1 MTTYVDGIEFVT
13 VHCCQCDIPF
23 GMTKELQR
31 RRLVDRE
38 SFFCPK
44 GHSQHYTGPSEEK
57 KLKDELAR
65 KESMLEAERARALS
79 LKAERDSVARAHSR
93 MRSRVMNG
101 VCPCCNR
108 TFQNLLRHMQTEHA
122 GELNL
127 KTLRQAF
134 GMTQGQVAKEIG
146 VYPAIVSLH
155 ERGKPVPDH
164 ALQSIE
170 RWVNIQEP
178 IGVPA
183 TARKEGA

>member
-1 MTTYVDGIEFVT
+1 MTTYADTIGFIT
-13 VHCCQCDIPF
+13 VSCYKCGVLF
-23 GMTKELQR
+23 GMTQKLQKQ
-31 RRLVDRE
+31 RLTDRKL
-38 SFFCPK
+38 FFCPN
-44 GHSQHYTGPSEEK
+44 GHDQHYFGPSEES

-65 KESMLEAERARALS
+65 KESMLEAERARASTLQT
-79 LKAERDSVARAHSR
+79 ERDAVSRAHSR

-155 ERGKPVPDH
+155 ERGKPVPH
-164 ALQSIE
+164 YARQSIE
-170 RWVNIQEP
+170 RWINMQEP
-178 IGVPA
+178 SAVTQKDPSHDH
-183 TARKEGA
+183 